1 MTLRRSALCISLL
14 LIAFA
19 LGAEPMVS
27 TPQIGAIVDSTKTVT
42 LGWTSELNAAKYVI
56 ELSESPEFRRL
67 LALKDAEITAT
78 QGETGASYDI
88 AFANDDESLKPGQTY
103 FWRAS
108 AILQDGTRVAG
119 QVGAF
124 TTARNPFASL
134 AAHGFS
140 LTRAEEGVDKDKP
153 ATLSFIR
160 KGADEGEEQYIA
172 EFLLAWQGEDR
183 FFPNPRSPFA
193 WSPAARVAGKLTNDS
208 SEIDTLAKIA
218 AGVVTDWS
226 FRDGRVTLHQNL
238 SAVYEGDQE
247 FDNRNRLVEYLGT
260 ISAGSIG
267 TYVPRFG
274 NAIQTR
280 WRPYLGLTYGDKVDV
295 ADDATV
301 TEENVFR
308 IVPQLD
314 VTVRLNAIKNLLG
327 ITDVLL
333 SANHKIYFQPNE
345 ERDRLNYFS
354 AALDFE
360 IGTGFTT
367 GLAFKN
373 GYDAPKF
380 KGVNTL
386 ALTFGI
392 TFGGGE

>member
-1 MTLRRSALCISLL
+1 MFGRGGLSVSLV
-14 LIAFA
+14 LIAMTA
-19 LGAEPMVS
+19 AAEPLVS
-27 TPQIGAIVDSTKTVT
+27 TPQIGAVIDSTKTVT
-42 LGWTSELNAAKYVI
+42 LGWTSEPNAAKYMV
-56 ELSESPEFRRL
+56 ELSESQDFGTL
-67 LALKDAEITAT
+67 IALKDAEVVATA
-78 QGETGASYDI
+78 GETGASYDV
-88 AFANDDESLKPGQTY
+88 AFASEDESLKPGRTY
-103 FWRAS
+103 FWRAN
-108 AILQDGTRVAG
+108 AILQNGTRVSG
-119 QVGAF
+119 QTGAF
-124 TTARNPFASL
+124 RTARSPFASL
-134 AAHGFS
+134 AENGFS

-160 KGADEGEEQYIA
+160 KGNDEGEEQYIA
-172 EFLLAWQGEDR
+172 EFLLAWQGEDH
-183 FFPNPRSPFA
+183 FFPNSRSPFA
-193 WSPAARVAGKLTNDS
+193 WSPSVRGAGKLTNDS
-208 SEIDTLAKIA
+208 TDIDTLAKVA

-226 FRDGRVTLHQNL
+226 FRDGAVTLHQNL

-247 FDNRNRLVEYLGT
+247 FDERNRLVEYLTT

-280 WRPYLGLTYGDKVDV
+280 WRPYLGLAYGDKVDV
-295 ADDATV
+295 ADDSTV
-301 TEENVFR
+301 TEEDVYR

-314 VTVRLNAIKNLLG
+314 VTVRLNAIRDLLG

-333 SANHKIYFQPNE
+333 SANHKIYFRPYE
-345 ERDRLNYFS
+345 DRDRLNYFT

-367 GLAFKN
+367 GLLFKN

-386 ALTFGI
+386 ALTFGV
-392 TFGGGE
+392 TFGSSE